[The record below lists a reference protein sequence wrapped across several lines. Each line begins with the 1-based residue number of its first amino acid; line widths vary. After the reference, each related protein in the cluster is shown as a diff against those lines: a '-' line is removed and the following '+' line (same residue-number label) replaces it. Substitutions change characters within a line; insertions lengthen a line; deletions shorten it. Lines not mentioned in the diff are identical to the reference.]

1 MTQKVFT
8 VNAPLSGTFYRCP
21 TPEEPPYVELGDK
34 VDPGQVVCI
43 VESMKIFNEV
53 RVERKGVV
61 KKIFIEDEDPVMI
74 IQPMFELEA
83 K

>member
-1 MTQKVFT
+1 MSSKIFT
-8 VNAPLSGTFYRCP
+8 VNAPLSGTFYRRP
-21 TPEEPPYVELGDK
+21 SPDEPPYVEVGDE
-34 VDPGQVVCI
+34 VNPGQVLCI

-61 KKIFIEDEDPVMI
+61 LKIICEDEDPVMI
-74 IQPMFELEA
+74 RQPMFELEA